1 MTVSPRIDPSAL
13 VLVAITDSLRDGID
27 GLVSR
32 ATAAVEGGA
41 TMVQLRLK
49 DEGPRTLVEVA
60 RALLRAVPRVPV
72 LVNDRAD
79 VALAAGVHGVHVGVD
94 DLAPA
99 ALRRIVPPAF
109 IIGASVGNDDEVERA
124 TEADY
129 VGIGPVYPT
138 ASKGDAGSAI
148 GVARFAELAR
158 KCALPA
164 VAIGGVT
171 PGNAAELFAAGASG
185 VAVISAVFAAVDPMR
200 AARDLRDAQFRH
212 GGPDATGR

>member
-109 IIGASVGNDDEVERA
+109 IIGASVGSDDEVERA
-124 TEADY
+124 SEADY

-148 GVARFAELAR
+148 GVARFAEQCFGRANLHHSAKVHYR
-158 KCALPA
+158 DTVRNMADKAQ
-164 VAIGGVT
+164 VMGHENHGQMQ
-171 PGNAAELFAAGASG
+171 LFLQLQQQ
-185 VAVISAVFAAVDPMR
+185 VDH
-200 AARDLRDAQFRH
+200 LRLY
-212 GGPDATGR
+212 